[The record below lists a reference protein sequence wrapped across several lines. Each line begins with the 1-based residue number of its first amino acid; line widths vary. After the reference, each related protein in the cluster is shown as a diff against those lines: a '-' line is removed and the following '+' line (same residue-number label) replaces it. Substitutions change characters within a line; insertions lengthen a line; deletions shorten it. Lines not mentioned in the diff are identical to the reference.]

1 MIAGVN
7 IRFLPGVIA
16 GSGGYMRGYIAP
28 AGPYCITPPLVKS
41 VIIEDSGVPEV
52 SVHACFRIYPNPTNG
67 NFTVELFE
75 KPEVTPALIEVYDM
89 MGSKLLEAEIQ
100 SGRTHLFSLGDQV
113 PGIYLVKVLQ
123 NNHAG
128 VGKIVRQQG
137 N

>member
-1 MIAGVN
+1 M
-7 IRFLPGVIA
+7 
-16 GSGGYMRGYIAP
+16 P
-28 AGPYCITPPLVKS
+28 AVAIQKVDSLARTPEKS
-41 VIIEDSGVPEV
+41 F
-52 SVHACFRIYPNPTNG
+52 FRIYPNPTNG